1 MQARIFSVV
10 SPLLFAAVATA
21 APANLQVDFDRAVR
35 PILSDN
41 CFTCH
46 GPDSTKRM
54 VGLHFDTKEGA
65 FGKPGVIVPGDSA
78 HSKMF
83 LRISNPNEA
92 MRMPPVSSGHKLT
105 PAQIETIKTWID
117 TGAKWETHWSFAP
130 PVRPELPAVKNESWP
145 RTPIDRFIL
154 ARLEKES
161 LAPSPETDKAT
172 LLRRVTFDLTGL
184 PPTLAELKNFLADNS
199 PTAYEKVVDRLLASP
214 HYGERMSVPW
224 LDLARYSDTHGYHID
239 SAREMWPWRDWVINA
254 FNQNMPYDQFS
265 LEQLAGDLLPN
276 ATQSQIIATGF
287 NRNHMINF
295 EGGAIPEEYQNEYI
309 VDRIEATST
318 TWLGITLGCARC
330 HDHKY
335 DPLTQKDF
343 YSFGAFFNAVPEEGL
358 DGYKGNAKPFLQL
371 PNAQQTATKDL
382 LSKFI
387 KQKDEQLFDAQ
398 FAWERQQREMPVSD
412 VTAGLTAEF
421 PFDDSLADRLHAD
434 VSPKLLN
441 GKLEYVNGLAARA
454 ADFDA
459 EPQVSFGPSVGTL
472 STNKPFTLAFWI
484 KADGPSGMSI
494 LQHRAPNVAQTL
506 VSAAPR
512 LVSALGSVPSPTYE
526 IALDYC
532 AKNTCNVIVKMED
545 PSSHSAIEI
554 KSQKGATL
562 ESWSHLTITYDG
574 SNHAKGIQIFVDG
587 QPIPIDIIRDQLTTP
602 ITFNTGELQIGN
614 KDWGTPFKGQLSD
627 LRFYDRRLYSNEV
640 SELAVATPLHKI
652 IDVPVARRT
661 EPQQKW
667 LRDYFVA
674 NVANPLEK
682 QEKQD
687 LATLRRGFDQL
698 NREITS
704 TMVMS
709 DMAKPRDTFVLKR
722 GDYRLAADKV
732 LPNTP
737 IVLPALPSDAPRNR
751 LTLAKWIIDPA
762 NPLTARVAV
771 NHFWQMYFGVGLVK
785 TAEDFGSQG
794 DPPANQDLLDW
805 LATEF
810 VQSKWDVKAMQK
822 LIVTSAVYRQ
832 SSRVTPELFEKDP
845 ENRLIAHGPRFRLPA
860 EMIRD
865 NALFVSGL
873 ITDKIGGPSVLPYQ
887 PKGLW
892 EEMAF
897 GGDFSAQTYVQ
908 SHGADLYRRSMYT
921 FVKRTVPYPGLN
933 TFDAPD
939 REKCTARRTI
949 TNTPLQALLLMNDPT
964 YLEASRALAQRSL
977 PQSDRVRWIFHLVT
991 DRDPSAQET
1000 AILTKLYEKEHARY
1014 ADHKDAAQ
1022 KLITIGESKPD
1033 PLADPADLAAWT
1045 MVASTILNM
1054 DETVTKN

>member
-1 MQARIFSVV
+1 MKLRNLLLPA
-10 SPLLFAAVATA
+10 LFAAVAISISATT
-21 APANLQVDFDRAVR
+21 PAVDFDRQVR

-46 GPDSTKRM
+46 GPDATKRM
-54 VGLHFDTKEGA
+54 MNLHFDTKEGA

-78 HSKMF
+78 ASKMYQ
-83 LRISNPNEA
+83 RISNPNEA

-105 PAQIETIKTWID
+105 PAQIETIKAWID
-117 TGAKWETHWSFAP
+117 SGAKWETHWSFVP
-130 PVRPELPAVKNESWP
+130 PVRPELPAVKNESWV
-145 RTPIDRFIL
+145 RTPVDRFVL
-154 ARLEKES
+154 ARLEKEG
-161 LAPSPETDKAT
+161 LAPSPETDKPT

-184 PPTLAELKNFLADNS
+184 PPTPSELKAFLADTS
-199 PTAYEKVVDRLLASP
+199 AHAYEKVVDRLLASP
-214 HYGERMSVPW
+214 HYGERLSVPW

-239 SAREMWPWRDWVINA
+239 SAREMWPWRDWVIQA
-254 FNQNMPYDQFS
+254 FNQNMPYDQFTV
-265 LEQLAGDLLPN
+265 EQIAGDLLPN
-276 ATQSQIIATGF
+276 ATQAQIIATGF

-335 DPLTQKDF
+335 DPLSQKDF

-371 PNAQQTATKDL
+371 PNEKQTATKEL
-382 LSKFI
+382 LTKFI
-387 KQKDEQLFDAQ
+387 KQKDEELLQAQ
-398 FAWERQQREMPVSD
+398 ESWERQQREMPVAD
-412 VTAGLTAEF
+412 VTAGLVAEYQF
-421 PFDDSLADRLHAD
+421 ADSLADRLHSD

-441 GKLEYVNGLAARA
+441 GKLEYVDGLAGRA
-454 ADFDA
+454 ADLDT
-459 EPQVSFGPSVGTL
+459 EPQLSFGAVAPIS
-472 STNKPFTLAFWI
+472 SDKPFAISFWI
-484 KADGPSGMSI
+484 KADGPSGMSVFQRF
-494 LQHRAPNVAQTL
+494 LK
-506 VSAAPR
+506 SPR
-512 LVSALGSVPSPTYE
+512 EGIGFE

-532 AKNTCNVIVKMED
+532 AKNTCNVIVKMRD
-545 PSSHSAIEI
+545 KGVDSGIEV
-554 KSQKGATL
+554 KSQRGAS
-562 ESWSHLTITYDG
+562 EEAWSHLTITYDG
-574 SNHAKGIQIFVDG
+574 SGQAKGIQVYVDG
-587 QPIPIDIIRDQLTTP
+587 QSVPIDIIRGQPLHNVV
-602 ITFNTGELQIGN
+602 FNQGELQIGN
-614 KDWGTPFKGQLSD
+614 KGWGTPFKGQLSD
-627 LRFYDRRLYSNEV
+627 LRFYDRRLYANEV
-640 SELAVATPLHKI
+640 SELAVFSPLHKVLDI
-652 IDVPVARRT
+652 PVARRT
-661 EPQQKW
+661 EAQQKW

-687 LATLRRGFDQL
+687 LATLNRGFTQL
-698 NREITS
+698 NREIPS

-722 GDYRLAADKV
+722 GDYRLQGDKV
-732 LPNTP
+732 TPNTP
-737 IVLPALPSDAPRNR
+737 VVLPALPSDAPRNR
-751 LTLAKWIIDPA
+751 LTLAKWIVDPA

-794 DPPANQDLLDW
+794 DPPANQALLDW

-810 VQSKWDVKAMQK
+810 VSSKWDVKAMQR
-822 LIVTSAVYRQ
+822 LIVTSAVYQ
-832 SSRVTPELFEKDP
+832 QESKVTPEMFEKDP
-845 ENRLIAHGPRFRLPA
+845 ENRLLARGPRFRLPA

-873 ITDKIGGPSVLPYQ
+873 INDKIGGPSVLPYQ

-897 GGDFSAQTYVQ
+897 GGDFSAQTYEQ

-939 REKCTARRTI
+939 REKCLARRTI

-964 YLEASRALAQRSL
+964 YLEASRALAQRAL
-977 PQSDRVRWIFHLVT
+977 PESDRIHWMFRLVT
-991 DRDPSAQET
+991 DRDPSSKET
-1000 AILTKLYEKEHARY
+1000 EILTKLYEKEHAHY

-1022 KLITIGESKPD
+1022 KLIAIGESKPD
-1033 PLADPADLAAWT
+1033 PRADPSDLAAWT